1 MLPNRVLGLPQ
12 SIEIDYRPDK
22 KFREGFIV
30 APDAS
35 RGCKNRQQVP
45 LFDHLP
51 KRGKVVPY
59 RGEDRNV
66 SVGRSKGV
74 A

>member
-30 APDAS
+30 APDAVGAARTGNRFPCLITS
-35 RGCKNRQQVP
+35 RSGAR
-45 LFDHLP
+45 LFLIGVRIEMCP
-51 KRGKVVPY
+51 WVGAKR
-59 RGEDRNV
+59 
-66 SVGRSKGV
+66 
-74 A
+74 